1 MTSTTT
7 TTIPPPITTSDV
19 TVNYVPNE
27 RMATDMKDIQEHI
40 LLTDLNDNGILR
52 LTLNDIGNKNA
63 LSELMIKNLID
74 SLKSA
79 SKDKNTRVIV
89 IASTGNV
96 FCSGHNL
103 KELKKINEN
112 NEEKEQYFLD
122 LFQTCSE
129 LMSLIVNCSKPVIAE
144 VNGVATAAGCQLVAS
159 CDLAIASNIA
169 KFATPGVNIG
179 LFCSTPMVALSR
191 NVSKKNSMKMLLTGD
206 FINADEAKRISLIND
221 FVPED
226 QLTKSVMDLAKKI
239 SQKSQAVLRIGKEAF
254 HKQYILNLEDA
265 YKYTSEVMTKNMMI
279 NDAIEGIDSFLE
291 KREPDWEDK

>member
-1 MTSTTT
+1 MTNISE
-7 TTIPPPITTSDV
+7 DLL
-19 TVNYVPNE
+19 
-27 RMATDMKDIQEHI
+27 IQS
-40 LLTDLNDNGILR
+40 LDDNGILR
-52 LTLNDIGNKNA
+52 LTLNDPNNKNA
-63 LSELMIKNLID
+63 LSELMIRNLID
-74 SLKSA
+74 SLKIA
-79 SKDKNTRVIV
+79 KKDKSIRVIV

-221 FVPED
+221 FVPDD

-239 SQKSQAVLRIGKEAF
+239 SKKSQAVLRIGKEAF
-254 HKQYILNLEDA
+254 HKQYNLNLEDA